1 MRIGCCNGPAPA
13 RAGMRVTAMSVSEEQ
28 NLTVRWLWK
37 WIARERKRRGI
48 NRAEFARRVG
58 IRRETL
64 YRIEEGRTSS
74 AASTLLEALD
84 RLGAL
89 GAVAEIGEL
98 DWHGAVLSLSK
109 NETKRYDAL
118 AEDSGITR
126 AQVVRQLAAE
136 GLLARAAADRLKER

>member
-1 MRIGCCNGPAPA
+1 MPRKKEDSL
-13 RAGMRVTAMSVSEEQ
+13 TA
-28 NLTVRWLWK
+28 RWLWS
-37 WIARERKRRGI
+37 WVADERKRQKISRS
-48 NRAEFARRVG
+48 EFARRVG

-89 GAVAEIGEL
+89 GAVAEIGDM

-109 NETKRYDAL
+109 HETRKYDAI
-118 AEDSGITR
+118 AQDSGLSR
-126 AQVVRQLAAE
+126 AQVIRQLAAE
-136 GLLARAAADRLKER
+136 GLLARRRPHAAGSRSPDRGKSGVARSKT